1 MVESWFEEHVCK
13 FEGGSS
19 LKAPRG
25 VGLIWAGQVTHL
37 GLHSRLR
44 PSVPGRTERD
54 ATSWSKG
61 KLRESLVG
69 IVVENEAGRCQIS
82 DLKQVEG
89 EASCSSR
96 KGKLIFFY
104 EWNIKLGWKGT
115 GPRGPGGLEAV
126 SGQTR

>member
-1 MVESWFEEHVCK
+1 MGAAVLLRPERSQADL
-13 FEGGSS
+13 G
-19 LKAPRG
+19 
-25 VGLIWAGQVTHL
+25 WAGDTPGPSTHGSAL
-37 GLHSRLR
+37 LF
-44 PSVPGRTERD
+44 PGRTERD
-54 ATSWSKG
+54 ATGWSKG

-69 IVVENEAGRCQIS
+69 IVVENEAGRCQVS

-115 GPRGPGGLEAV
+115 GPRGPGGLEADA
-126 SGQTR
+126 GQTR